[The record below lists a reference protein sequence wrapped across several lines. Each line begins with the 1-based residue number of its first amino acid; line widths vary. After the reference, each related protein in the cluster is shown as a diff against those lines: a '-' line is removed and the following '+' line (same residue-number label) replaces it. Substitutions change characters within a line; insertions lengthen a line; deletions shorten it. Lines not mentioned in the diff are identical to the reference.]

1 MNLWHEMWDAIRD
14 DFSDLESVAG
24 LTRIT
29 VRLALAALLGAV
41 IGWDRELKHKTAGLR
56 THMLVGLGAALF
68 VLISREAG
76 HSSADQARVLQGL
89 LSGIG
94 FLCAGAILHQ
104 GRGGEVHGFTTA
116 AGLWLTAA
124 IGVAAGL
131 GREGLA
137 LLSTLLGWG
146 ILVALPKVVGPF
158 EPPRNPPQP
167 SPDADSSR
175 SRA

>member
-1 MNLWHEMWDAIRD
+1 MNVWREMWDAIRD
-14 DFSDLESVAG
+14 DFSDLESVPG

-29 VRLALAALLGAV
+29 VRLVLAAALGAV
-41 IGWDRELKHKTAGLR
+41 LGWDREMKHKTAGLR

-68 VLISREAG
+68 VLISKEAG
-76 HSSADQARVLQGL
+76 HSTTDQARVLQGL
-89 LSGIG
+89 LAGIG

-104 GRGGEVHGFTTA
+104 RREGEVAGFTTA

-137 LLSTLLGWG
+137 LLSAFLSWA
-146 ILVALPKVVGPF
+146 ILVVLPKIVQPF
-158 EPPRNPPQP
+158 EPKKKGDDQPQEE
-167 SPDADSSR
+167 SSR
-175 SRA
+175 RIQV